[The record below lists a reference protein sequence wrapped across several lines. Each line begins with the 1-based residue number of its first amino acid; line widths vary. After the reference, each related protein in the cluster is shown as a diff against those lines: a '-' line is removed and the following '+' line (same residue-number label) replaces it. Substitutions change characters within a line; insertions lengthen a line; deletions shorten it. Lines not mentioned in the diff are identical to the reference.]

1 MLTATTEPVRLPPG
15 PRILKA
21 LQGLWF
27 LRAYHEMYGA
37 LSRRYGSVFRVNMP
51 RLGHALVVCD
61 PSWSRRC

>member
-15 PRILKA
+15 PRIPKA
-21 LQGLWF
+21 LQGAWF

-51 RLGHALVVCD
+51 RLGHALVVL
-61 PSWSRRC
+61 